1 MPERAESER
10 EAWLCIARIFQSEE
24 TANQFLE
31 AATSQGLTPRQLSI
45 LFQIQ
50 PDKPQTMATL
60 ADRCHSTPSYMSNVV
75 DTLVERG
82 LADRRIPSDDRR
94 RKLVVRTPAGEE
106 AIGGALE
113 VLSQPPAG
121 FEVLTDNQVGQLKDL
136 LTKVAARYK
145 WSF

>member
-1 MPERAESER
+1 MPERAEAER
-10 EAWLCIARIFQSEE
+10 QAWLCIARIFQSEE

-31 AATSQGLTPRQLSI
+31 AAASQGLTPRQLSI
-45 LFQIQ
+45 LFHIQ
-50 PDKPQTMATL
+50 SDRPQTMATL

-82 LADRRIPSDDRR
+82 LADRRIPPDDRR
-94 RKLVVRTPAGEE
+94 RKLVVRTPTGQK
-106 AIGGALE
+106 AIEGALE

-121 FEVLTDNQVGQLKDL
+121 FEELTDHQVGQLKDL
-136 LTKVAARYK
+136 LMKVAARYE